1 MTTATVRGNP
11 VYTDVCSK
19 QKCHSTTSSQV
30 RDSDKASNLSL
41 SRPGLFFFYNLF
53 NNYHQSVTH
62 IPLRIIFP
70 LIKESR
76 VVCFLH
82 FTPLTRTSPISILP
96 PTLHPVWLE
105 EGSPLAVPPLAVSF
119 QLHSVLWL
127 SLDPLQKAICPL

>member
-19 QKCHSTTSSQV
+19 QKCHRATSSQV

-41 SRPGLFFFYNLF
+41 LRPGLFFFYTLF

-62 IPLRIIFP
+62 LPIRIIFP

-82 FTPLTRTSPISILP
+82 FTPLTLSSYFHPSPNP
-96 PTLHPVWLE
+96 PPRLAVE

-119 QLHSVLWL
+119 QLHSILWL